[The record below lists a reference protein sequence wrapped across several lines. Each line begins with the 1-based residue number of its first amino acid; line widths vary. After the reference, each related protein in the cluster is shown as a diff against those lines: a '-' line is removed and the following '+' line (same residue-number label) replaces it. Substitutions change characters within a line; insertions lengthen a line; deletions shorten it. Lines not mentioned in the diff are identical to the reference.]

1 MMSILTVSS
10 LALADDVMFTAD
22 DVQSILAAA
31 HEWSYAKLSD
41 TAKSKISEDQWNT
54 WTQKRAEHAD
64 AAATAKEEKKSD
76 LESTKEAKKTELE
89 QKKEEKKSELETKK
103 ETKKAE
109 FETKKE
115 EKKVEIEQKQQEKKE
130 TRSALQQAVLDGD
143 YETFKSLAPADM
155 LEKVP
160 SEEMFMKLSQ
170 AYNSKMSNSTDKP
183 EKQSNPKP
191 IWDRKESSVT
201 QTKLVSSTASDTT
214 TNNPAMVERNTN
226 PDAPTKRVKTR
237 RGFWINVPAE

>member
-1 MMSILTVSS
+1 MMSILTISS

-54 WTQKRAEHAD
+54 WTQKRAEYAD
-64 AAATAKEEKKSD
+64 TVATAKEEKKSD
-76 LESTKEAKKTELE
+76 LESTKETKKTELE
-89 QKKEEKKSELETKK
+89 QKKEAKKVELETKK

-109 FETKKE
+109 LETKKE

-155 LEKVP
+155 LEKVT
-160 SEEMFMKLSQ
+160 SEEIFMKLSQ
-170 AYNSKMSNSTDKP
+170 AYNNKMSNSTDKP
-183 EKQSNPKP
+183 EPKP
-191 IWDRKESSVT
+191 VAKTET
-201 QTKLVSSTASDTT
+201 QSDQSTT
-214 TNNPAMVERNTN
+214 TDNPAMVERSDGADTS
-226 PDAPTKRVKTR
+226 TKRVQTR
-237 RGFWINVPAE
+237 RGFWINVPVK